1 MSRVGRVY
9 MHLPTEKLSV
19 DSPLSRHL
27 RAGDGTR
34 TRDIFLGKE
43 VLYQLSHSRLT
54 CEWCLTILPLVLYG
68 TRYSYLTPA
77 YHRTFSLA

>member
-9 MHLPTEKLSV
+9 VHLPTEGLLV
-19 DSPLSRHL
+19 DSPLSRQV

-43 VLYQLSHSRLT
+43 VLYQLSYQSDCWAGIST
-54 CEWCLTILPLVLYG
+54 VN
-68 TRYSYLTPA
+68 
-77 YHRTFSLA
+77 